1 MNALCHKEKQ
11 SSTRKRKQF
20 MPVCPLCKRSSKV
33 VSLEEGVSS
42 EVNGVLQ
49 EADKFCCNRCNYVFH
64 W

>member
-49 EADKFCCNRCNYVFH
+49 EADKFC
-64 W
+64 